1 MRNGVK
7 YNWSRRHFLK
17 ASFIF
22 GLTATFIQS
31 CKQKANGLFLRLTGT
46 NHILGHRLRFPDF
59 PKPSEEVHI
68 PVLILGAGISGLSA
82 GYQLKESGFSDFL
95 ILEMEE
101 QAGGNSRSGENQYSK
116 YPLGAHYL
124 PIPNASNQEIY
135 QFLKKVGIVFGWT
148 NDGKPIFD
156 EEQLSFAPQSRLF
169 IKNYWQEGSV
179 PEYGLNPDEQEE
191 FKRFFQQMDT
201 FSKQKGKDG
210 KFIFDIPTIFASQA
224 HDLVDL
230 DMLSME
236 KWMQEQAYT
245 SENLYQYVNYC
256 CRDDFG
262 TGIKNSSAFAGIHYF
277 SSRKHDYYPDQE
289 EVLTWQEGNSRLAKH
304 LASFI
309 QDKIQ
314 CGWLAYK
321 VDYTGNQVKVY
332 AFNSKTGKSTLFIV
346 DRLLSACPQFV
357 NQYLIPGRKEL
368 SKFCQYAPWITATIT
383 LKKFPLSIGSDLSW
397 DNIIHGGKGL
407 GYIYDQHQ
415 SLGQFKS
422 PFVITYYHSLDSRD
436 LKSERQKLYEWS
448 EVQWKDFILEDL
460 NKAHYGIAA
469 EVETMEIFRLGHGM
483 ISPVPGFISSS
494 ARKQLERTIESKVF
508 FAHSDLSGISIFEE
522 AFYRGTFAAKEI
534 LETLR

>member
-1 MRNGVK
+1 M
-7 YNWSRRHFLK
+7 
-17 ASFIF
+17 
-22 GLTATFIQS
+22 
-31 CKQKANGLFLRLTGT
+31 
-46 NHILGHRLRFPDF
+46 
-59 PKPSEEVHI
+59 
-68 PVLILGAGISGLSA
+68 
-82 GYQLKESGFSDFL
+82 

-101 QAGGNSRSGENQYSK
+101 QAGGNSRSGENLYSK

-135 QFLKKVGIVFGWT
+135 QFLKKVGIVVGWT

-179 PEYGLNPDEQEE
+179 PEYSLNPDEQEE

-277 SSRKHDYYPDQE
+277 SSRKHDYYPNQE

-304 LASFI
+304 LASFV

-321 VDYTGNQVKVY
+321 VDYTGNQVKIY
-332 AFNSKTGKSTLFIV
+332 AFNSKTDKSTVFIV

-357 NQYLIPGRKEL
+357 NQYLIPERKEL
-368 SKFCQYAPWITATIT
+368 SKLYQYAPWITATIT
-383 LKKFPLSIGSDLSW
+383 LQKFPLSIGSDLSW

-422 PFVITYYHSLDSRD
+422 PFVITYYHSLDSGD

-448 EVQWKDFILEDL
+448 EAQWKDFILEDL

-483 ISPVPGFISSS
+483 ISPVPGFMSSS
-494 ARKQLERTIESKVF
+494 ARKELEKPIESKVF

-522 AFYRGTFAAKEI
+522 AFYRGTFAANEI